1 MGDWQQGAPRVGGLG
16 DRRFARLGTI
26 RGVATATCS
35 CCGEAVE
42 GAVQLHSH
50 PEIKICY
57 PCLDWLTTSRDKQ
70 VAAGG
75 GGWKVIG
82 IEPILAVADL
92 ERSVDH
98 YTRLGFSITHQDETC
113 AFAHRDDD
121 LTVHLAQ
128 ADGEAS
134 PKIGSLYMHVYDAD
148 QLADDWRKA
157 GLPVVGPD
165 DYDYDYG
172 KREGSHTDPDG
183 NLIRFGSPL
192 RRPN

>member
-1 MGDWQQGAPRVGGLG
+1 M
-16 DRRFARLGTI
+16 
-26 RGVATATCS
+26 ATTTCS
-35 CCGEAVE
+35 CCGESVE
-42 GAVQLHSH
+42 GTVQLYSH

-57 PCLDWLTTSRDKQ
+57 QCLDWLNMRRDRQ
-70 VAAGG
+70 VAASG

-82 IEPILAVADL
+82 IEPIFIVADM

-98 YTRLGFSITHQDETC
+98 YTRLGFSITHHNETY

-128 ADGEAS
+128 ADGKTS
-134 PKIGSLYMHVYDAD
+134 PKSGSLYMHVYDAD

-157 GLPVVGPD
+157 GLEVVGPE
-165 DYDYDYG
+165 DYDYG

-183 NLIRFGSPL
+183 NLIRFGSRL
-192 RRPN
+192 REPVSP

>member
-1 MGDWQQGAPRVGGLG
+1 MRR
-16 DRRFARLGTI
+16 DR
-26 RGVATATCS
+26 
-35 CCGEAVE
+35 
-42 GAVQLHSH
+42 
-50 PEIKICY
+50 
-57 PCLDWLTTSRDKQ
+57 Q
-70 VAAGG
+70 VASIG

-82 IEPILAVADL
+82 IEPIFIVADV
-92 ERSVDH
+92 ERSADH
-98 YTRLGFSITHQDETC
+98 YTRLGFSITRHDESY

-134 PKIGSLYMHVYDAD
+134 PKSGSLYMHVYAD
-148 QLADDWRKA
+148 QLADEWRKA
-157 GLPVVGPD
+157 GLEVAGPE

-192 RRPN
+192 R